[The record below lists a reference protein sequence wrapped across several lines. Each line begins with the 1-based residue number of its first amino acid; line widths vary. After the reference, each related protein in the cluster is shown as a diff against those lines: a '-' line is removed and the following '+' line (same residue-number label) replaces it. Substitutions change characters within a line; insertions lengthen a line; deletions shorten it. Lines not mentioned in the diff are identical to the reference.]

1 MEFEIGSIVEGTV
14 KSITNFGAF
23 IALPGGKTGMVHI
36 SEVANTYVNDIREHL
51 QDGQAVKVKVL
62 SIDPAGKIGLSIKK
76 AMPQAPRAPRQDGG
90 NFSGQR
96 SGAPRQNNNNNN
108 YAPRQNNAPRYN
120 SAPRSGGQSFQPQ
133 QQAEPMD
140 FEAKLKRF
148 MADSDS
154 KLSSSRQYSEHR
166 TRSRRK

>member
-1 MEFEIGSIVEGTV
+1 MEFEIGSVIEGTV

-36 SEVANTYVNDIREHL
+36 SEVANTYVNDIHEFL
-51 QDGQAVKVKVL
+51 QEGQTVKVKIL

-76 AMPQAPRAPRQDGG
+76 ALPPAPRPPRPAGG
-90 NFSGQR
+90 SRPG
-96 SGAPRQNNNNNN
+96 GAPRQN
-108 YAPRQNNAPRYN
+108 AGSRP
-120 SAPRSGGQSFQPQ
+120 SAPRSSAPRPQPQ
-133 QQAEPMD
+133 PEPQD

-154 KLSSSRQYSEHR
+154 KLASSRQYSEHR

>member
-1 MEFEIGSIVEGTV
+1 MEFEIGSILEGTV

-51 QDGQAVKVKVL
+51 QDGQEVKVKVL

-76 AMPQAPRAPRQDGG
+76 AMPQAPRAPRQEGG
-90 NFSGQR
+90 FSGQR
-96 SGAPRQNNNNNN
+96 SGAPRQNNNSN
-108 YAPRQNNAPRYN
+108 YNAPRQNNAPR
-120 SAPRSGGQSFQPQ
+120 SFGASRSGSQSFQP

>member
-1 MEFEIGSIVEGTV
+1 MEFEIGSIIEGTV

-51 QDGQAVKVKVL
+51 QEGQAVKVKVL

-76 AMPQAPRAPRQDGG
+76 AMPQAPRAPRQEG

-96 SGAPRQNNNNNN
+96 SGAPRQNNNN
-108 YAPRQNNAPRYN
+108 YAPRQNNGQRYN
-120 SAPRSGGQSFQPQ
+120 NSQRSGGQSYQPQ
-133 QQAEPMD
+133 QQSEPMD

>member
-1 MEFEIGSIVEGTV
+1 MEFEIGSVIEGTV

-23 IALPGGKTGMVHI
+23 VALPNGKTGMVHI
-36 SEVANTYVNDIREHL
+36 SEVANTYVSDIREHL
-51 QDGQAVKVKVL
+51 QEGQEVKVKVL

-76 AMPQAPRAPRQDGG
+76 ALPPAPRP
-90 NFSGQR
+90 
-96 SGAPRQNNNNNN
+96 PRQNYNNNGPRPNN
-108 YAPRQNNAPRYN
+108 NGPRANNNGPRPNYSNNGPRQNYNNGPRP
-120 SAPRSGGQSFQPQ
+120 AQSFQPQ
-133 QQAEPMD
+133 QSEPMD